1 MALIDYLNRPE
12 YWLRPQQIYRR
23 LLNPRDQVFKDS
35 QAVQLPWGATL
46 SIYPDSREVIERS
59 LWIMGIYDLSLS
71 EALWRAIAPGEIV
84 LDVGANIGYITSLMA
99 AKVGLSGKVIAFEP
113 NPEVYQE
120 LQQHIQS
127 WQQQQNWSQIE
138 LSSLALSNQEGE
150 GILNIP
156 LQNRGEA
163 ALVDSVESVAGRSL
177 RTYPVKLISLDQFWQ
192 DRTEMISALKVDVEG
207 HELAVFQGAK
217 KLLNQGRIRDIFF
230 EDHAYYPSPATDF
243 LEQQGYTIFRLW
255 KGFWRPILRPAT
267 YNAVHRWEPPNYVAT
282 RDPERI
288 LKRFKTWGWQV
299 FSEAK
304 RA

>member
-12 YWLRPQQIYRR
+12 YLLRPQQIYHR
-23 LLNPRDQVFKDS
+23 LLNPRDQVFTDS
-35 QAVQLPWGATL
+35 QKVTLPWGATL
-46 SIYPDSREVIERS
+46 LIYPDTQEVIERS
-59 LWIMGIYDLSLS
+59 LWIVGIYDLSLS

-84 LDVGANIGYITSLMA
+84 LDIGANIGYMTSLIA

-120 LQQHIQS
+120 LQYHIHTWRQQH
-127 WQQQQNWSQIE
+127 NWSHIE
-138 LSSLALSNQEGE
+138 LSSLALSNQAGV

-163 ALVDSVESVAGRSL
+163 ALVDSAESVADHSL
-177 RTYPVKLISLDQFWQ
+177 RTYPVTLTTLDQFWQ
-192 DRTEMISALKVDVEG
+192 NRDEMISVLKIDVEG

-217 KLLNQGRIRDIFF
+217 KLLNQGQIRDIFF

-243 LEQQGYTIFRLW
+243 LEDQGYTIFRLW
-255 KGFWRPILRPAT
+255 KGFWRPLLRPAT

-282 RDPERI
+282 RDPKRL
-288 LKRFKTWGWQV
+288 LKQFKPWGWQV
-299 FSEAK
+299 FSGRSKA
-304 RA
+304 